1 MDPYFRT
8 LHGFMML
15 IEKEWI
21 NGGHK
26 HIDRFALGKRDMGE
40 YSTVFLQFLDCV
52 YQMLR
57 QFPLDFE
64 FNA

>member
-1 MDPYFRT
+1 
-8 LHGFMML
+8 ML